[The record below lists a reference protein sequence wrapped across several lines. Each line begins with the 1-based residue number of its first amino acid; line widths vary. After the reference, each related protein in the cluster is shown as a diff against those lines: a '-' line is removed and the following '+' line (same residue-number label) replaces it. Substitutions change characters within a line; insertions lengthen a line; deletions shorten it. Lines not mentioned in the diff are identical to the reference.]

1 MSKHTQRVAKQRIKT
16 LLPEAVEAH
25 WLLMGLVLGRHSS
38 HNILQF
44 IRHSAHQ
51 ALPSVQ
57 AIQPWRVQG
66 ALGQRVATEK

>member
-1 MSKHTQRVAKQRIKT
+1 MSIHTQRVAKQRVKT

-25 WLLMGLVLGRHSS
+25 RLLMGLVLGRHSS
-38 HNILQF
+38 HNVLQF

-51 ALPSVQ
+51 TLSSIQ
-57 AIQPWRVQG
+57 AIQHRRVQG